1 MKTDIF
7 NDLISTSSISE
18 DNIEIFSSHTR
29 DNSNLNVKID
39 TSTGG
44 GVIFIEDFFV
54 GNLEY
59 QDGNYKENSN
69 KLQFD
74 EFESYEDKQDSKR
87 RVNDFKQYIKDKNV
101 CDFGCGKGSFLRLA
115 REYSNNLYG
124 VELQKNYI
132 SLLKNNGI
140 SCEDKINKHKVM
152 FDTIFS
158 FHTLE
163 HLPNQIEVL
172 KNLKNYINFGGN
184 LIIEVPHANDFL
196 LKNLQVEEFKEFTLW
211 SQHLILHTKNSL
223 NNFLT
228 YSGYKDIEI
237 FGIQRYSIANHLGW
251 LINKKPGGH
260 MSELANMETPELI
273 EEYQNALKK
282 ADATDTIIAV
292 AKV

>member
-1 MKTDIF
+1 MKTDVL
-7 NDLISTSSISE
+7 NDLISTGSISE

-69 KLQFD
+69 KLRFD

-115 REYSNNLYG
+115 REYSNSLYG

-211 SQHLILHTKNSL
+211 SQHLVLHTKNSL

-282 ADATDTIIAV
+282 VDATDTIIAI

>member
-1 MKTDIF
+1 MKNNVL
-7 NDLISTSSISE
+7 NDLISTGSINK
-18 DNIEIFSSHTR
+18 DTIEIFSSHTR

-39 TSTGG
+39 NSSGG

-69 KLQFD
+69 KFRFD

-115 REYSNNLYG
+115 REYSNSLYG

-132 SLLKNNGI
+132 NLLKNNGI

-172 KNLKNYINFGGN
+172 KNLKNYLNFGGN

-228 YSGYKDIEI
+228 YSGYKNIEI

-251 LINKKPGGH
+251 LMSKKPGGH
-260 MSELANMETPELI
+260 VSELANIETPELI
-273 EEYQNALKK
+273 EEYQNALKN
-282 ADATDTIIAV
+282 ADATDTIIAI

>member
-69 KLQFD
+69 KLRFD

-211 SQHLILHTKNSL
+211 SQHLVLHTKNSL

-251 LINKKPGGH
+251 LMNKKPGGH
-260 MSELANMETPELI
+260 ISELANIETPELI
-273 EEYQNALKK
+273 EEYQNALKN
-282 ADATDTIIAV
+282 ADATDTIIAI

>member
-39 TSTGG
+39 NSSGG

-69 KLQFD
+69 KLRFD

-115 REYSNNLYG
+115 REYSNSLYG

-132 SLLKNNGI
+132 NLLKNNGI

-251 LINKKPGGH
+251 LMNKKPGGH
-260 MSELANMETPELI
+260 ISELANIETPELI
-273 EEYQNALKK
+273 EEYQNALKN
-282 ADATDTIIAV
+282 ADATDTIIAI

>member
-1 MKTDIF
+1 MKNDVL

-18 DNIEIFSSHTR
+18 DTIEIFSSHTR

-39 TSTGG
+39 TSSGG

-69 KLQFD
+69 KLRFD

-115 REYSNNLYG
+115 REYSNSLYG

-211 SQHLILHTKNSL
+211 SQHLVLHTKKSL

-251 LINKKPGGH
+251 LMNKKPGGH
-260 MSELANMETPELI
+260 MSELANIETPELI

-282 ADATDTIIAV
+282 ADATDTLIAI

>member
-1 MKTDIF
+1 MKTDVL
-7 NDLISTSSISE
+7 NDLISTGSISK
-18 DNIEIFSSHTR
+18 DTIEIFSSNTR

-39 TSTGG
+39 NSSGG

-69 KLQFD
+69 KLRFD

-251 LINKKPGGH
+251 LMNKKPGGH
-260 MSELANMETPELI
+260 ISELANIETPELI
-273 EEYQNALKK
+273 EEYQNALKN
-282 ADATDTIIAV
+282 ADATDTIIAI

>member
-1 MKTDIF
+1 MKTDVL
-7 NDLISTSSISE
+7 NDLISTGSISE

-39 TSTGG
+39 TSSGG

-69 KLQFD
+69 KLRFD

-115 REYSNNLYG
+115 REYSNSLYG

-211 SQHLILHTKNSL
+211 SQHLVLHTKNSL

-251 LINKKPGGH
+251 LMNKKPAGH

-282 ADATDTIIAV
+282 ADATDTIIAI